1 VDANDWSTAVE
12 KLIII
17 REAEC
22 IVHGVMSVKFTAGF
36 PIYPEDSFNEHD
48 LHSTFRK
55 TAPWGRL
62 VSVLLAHKAR
72 LRALPSVALV
82 WCVFSQELG
91 RRWNANESLPN
102 MHYMR
107 SFTSSGHKEKFFGVL
122 NCLQPNPDDFNCLIG
137 QKLQVFILG

>member
-102 MHYMR
+102 MHYIQGWIRILLKFKR
-107 SFTSSGHKEKFFGVL
+107 SARLPPLVTKRNFS
-122 NCLQPNPDDFNCLIG
+122 
-137 QKLQVFILG
+137 VFSIA